1 MKRRIKTERIII
13 LLLSVIVILQSVFL
27 IIVLCT
33 SKKESICTSEK
44 KNDLANMNEVVCG
57 DDSDIARF
65 MCVRYRESGY
75 VITFKEKVDDNA
87 KHNVLSRLMSSLSGT
102 PAMYVDKMEIN
113 NFLRNAYGIQTEKDF
128 GIDSFI
134 YVPNYGNLEEERL
147 KQTVKNIKEL
157 DKVITFKVSK

>member
-13 LLLSVIVILQSVFL
+13 LLLSFIVILQSVFL

-33 SKKESICTSEK
+33 SKKSSTCTDSK
-44 KNDLANMNEVVCG
+44 KITNVSEVVCG

-75 VITFKEKVDDNA
+75 IITYKDNLEDNEKR
-87 KHNVLSRLMSSLSGT
+87 NVLSRLMSSLSGA

-113 NFLRNAYGIQTEKDF
+113 NTLRNTYGLQTEKDF

-134 YVPNYGNLEEERL
+134 YIPNYGNLDEERL
-147 KQTVKNIKEL
+147 KQNVKNIKEL
-157 DKVITFKVSK
+157 DKVITFKVSN

>member
-75 VITFKEKVDDNA
+75 VITFKEKVDDMHKYKALEIKLFGVKRPFNVTKVGDDYVLYNCLNTFTAAKNA
-87 KHNVLSRLMSSLSGT
+87 GLKEVPCRVISN
-102 PAMYVDKMEIN
+102 KMMNLKIKDLNFHRRDHKLKEI
-113 NFLRNAYGIQTEKDF
+113 
-128 GIDSFI
+128 
-134 YVPNYGNLEEERL
+134 
-147 KQTVKNIKEL
+147 
-157 DKVITFKVSK
+157 

>member
-13 LLLSVIVILQSVFL
+13 LLLSFIVILQSVFL

-33 SKKESICTSEK
+33 SKKSSTCTDSK
-44 KNDLANMNEVVCG
+44 KITNASEVVCG

-75 VITFKEKVDDNA
+75 IITYKDNLEDNEKR
-87 KHNVLSRLMSSLSGT
+87 NVLSRLISSLSGA

-113 NFLRNAYGIQTEKDF
+113 NTLRNTYGLQTEKDF

-134 YVPNYGNLEEERL
+134 YIPNYGNLDEERL
-147 KQTVKNIKEL
+147 KQNVKNIKEL
-157 DKVITFKVSK
+157 DKVITFKVSN